1 MGGTLS
7 CGGRGHRPKDD
18 DTRPYSAPVTKTN
31 GIVAPFEKYIVPAG
45 KFNAL
50 HAGEMFLIFCRLQ
63 IFFIIIFFQN
73 ILSGIT
79 DCQTVRTQIRPDRTS
94 GLIWVQSVCKD

>member
-31 GIVAPFEKYIVPAG
+31 GIVAPSEKYIVPAG
-45 KFNAL
+45 KFHFL
-50 HAGEMFLIFCRLQ
+50 HAGKIFM
-63 IFFIIIFFQN
+63 IFV
-73 ILSGIT
+73 
-79 DCQTVRTQIRPDRTS
+79 D
-94 GLIWVQSVCKD
+94 

>member
-31 GIVAPFEKYIVPAG
+31 GIVAPSEKYIVPAG

-50 HAGEMFLIFCRLQ
+50 HAGKMFMIFVFIITFFK
-63 IFFIIIFFQN
+63 IFFRELQKV
-73 ILSGIT
+73 G
-79 DCQTVRTQIRPDRTS
+79 P
-94 GLIWVQSVCKD
+94 GLGPNCLPRAVDDKFRRE

>member
-31 GIVAPFEKYIVPAG
+31 GIVAPSEKYIVPAG
-45 KFNAL
+45 KFYSL
-50 HAGEMFLIFCRLQ
+50 HAGEMFMIFCRLR
-63 IFFIIIFFQN
+63 IFFIITFLQN
-73 ILSGIT
+73 IPSGIT
-79 DCQTVRTQIRPDRTS
+79 DCQTVWTQIRPDSNSLDPDQAR
-94 GLIWVQSVCKD
+94 Q